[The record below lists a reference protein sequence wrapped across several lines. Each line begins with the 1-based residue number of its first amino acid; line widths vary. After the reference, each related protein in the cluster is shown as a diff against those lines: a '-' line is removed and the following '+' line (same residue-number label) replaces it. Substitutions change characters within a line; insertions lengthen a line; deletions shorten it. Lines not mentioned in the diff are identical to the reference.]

1 MRGPSRLWVAKGLVV
16 AGALAGCGDDD
27 GPSQTCQRD
36 TGESNA
42 SGNVT
47 AAYAAEV
54 TGDASVSA
62 LTYYTDAGPQTLANP
77 VLPFSTTVQLET
89 AHARIQATGDPG
101 STGSFQIG
109 YQVSDETGLLE
120 QTSVNCP

>member
-1 MRGPSRLWVAKGLVV
+1 MRGSSRFWAAKGLVV
-16 AGALAGCGDDD
+16 AGALAGCGDD

-36 TGESNA
+36 TGESDA

-47 AAYAAEV
+47 AIYAARV

-101 STGSFQIG
+101 SAGSFLIG
-109 YQVSDETGLLE
+109 YQVSNETSSLE
-120 QTSVNCP
+120 QITVTCP